1 MVKKFGLYQ
10 NKLYPT
16 TVGVFRSKRGT
27 EHMTQYNPKNIEEAL
42 KRMEKADELK
52 GIHRSGTNIMSFF
65 DDNDKEH
72 ELQKKQSAAELKKEE
87 YLKSVELLKKV
98 IQENGTKSDLTRIT
112 AIGYLIETT
121 DFLNIPPDRKKML
134 KENMEWCNKTYEKY
148 LDSQE

>member
-1 MVKKFGLYQ
+1 
-10 NKLYPT
+10 
-16 TVGVFRSKRGT
+16 
-27 EHMTQYNPKNIEEAL
+27 MTQYNPKNIEEAL

-72 ELQKKQSAAELKKEE
+72 ELQKQQSAAELKKDEH
-87 YLKSVELLKKV
+87 LKSVELLKKL

-121 DFLNIPPDRKKML
+121 DFLNILSDKKKML
-134 KENMEWCNKTYEKY
+134 KENMIWCNSQYEKY
-148 LDSQE
+148 TNEN

>member
-1 MVKKFGLYQ
+1 
-10 NKLYPT
+10 
-16 TVGVFRSKRGT
+16 
-27 EHMTQYNPKNIEEAL
+27 MTQYNPKNIEETL

-72 ELQKKQSAAELKKEE
+72 ELQKQQSAAEVKKDE
-87 YLKSVELLKKV
+87 YLKSVELLKKL

-121 DFLNIPPDRKKML
+121 DFLNIPPDKKKML
-134 KENMEWCNKTYEKY
+134 KENMLWCNSQYEKY
-148 LDSQE
+148 TNEN

>member
-1 MVKKFGLYQ
+1 
-10 NKLYPT
+10 
-16 TVGVFRSKRGT
+16 
-27 EHMTQYNPKNIEEAL
+27 MTQYNPKNIEETL

-72 ELQKKQSAAELKKEE
+72 ELQKQQSAAELKRDE
-87 YLKSVELLKKV
+87 YLKSVELLKKL

-121 DFLNIPPDRKKML
+121 DFLNIPPDKKKML
-134 KENMEWCNKTYEKY
+134 KENMIWCNSQYEKY
-148 LDSQE
+148 TNEN